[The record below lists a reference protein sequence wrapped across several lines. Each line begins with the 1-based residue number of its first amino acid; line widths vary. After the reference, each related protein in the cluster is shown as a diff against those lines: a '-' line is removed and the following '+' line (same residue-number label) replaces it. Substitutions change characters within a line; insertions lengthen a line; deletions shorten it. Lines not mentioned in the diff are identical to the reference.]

1 MSNKGSIRSA
11 DIKVLWGRSGNIC
24 AMCKITLA
32 EDDTTSKPYL
42 IGEMA
47 HIEGE
52 NLNSAR
58 YNKDMTDPE
67 RNCYENLIL
76 LCPSCHT
83 QIDKNPSNYSVAY
96 LHNLKK
102 DHETWVSKTLQ
113 SRMVQ
118 MNFSELDVICKYL
131 INTPITDRE
140 TITVIPPR
148 EKIYKNNLSTEVSN
162 LILSGMLQ
170 TKLVKDYLNRNIDID
185 FSERLRAGFVKK
197 YQESVA
203 NGFKRD
209 ALFYELFDFAAHN
222 SADFNTRAA
231 GLAVLTY
238 FFEICEVFEK

>member
-1 MSNKGSIRSA
+1 MGNKGSIRAS
-11 DIKVLWGRSGNIC
+11 DIKVLWGRSGNAC
-24 AMCKITLA
+24 AMCKTLLA
-32 EDDTTSKPYL
+32 EDDTTNKPHL

-52 NLNSAR
+52 NPTSAR
-58 YNKDMTDPE
+58 YNECMTDPE

-76 LCPSCHT
+76 LCPTCHT
-83 QIDKNPSNYSVAY
+83 RIDKNYSNYPVVY

-102 DHETWVSKTLQ
+102 NHEKWVSETLQ

-118 MNFSELDVICKYL
+118 INFAELDVICKFL

-140 TITVIPPR
+140 SITVIPPK
-148 EKIYKNNLSTEVSN
+148 EKIFKNNLSIEVSN
-162 LILSGMLQ
+162 LILRGMLQ
-170 TKLVKDYLNRNIDID
+170 SKLVKDYLNRNPDID

-203 NGFKRD
+203 NGFKGD
-209 ALFYELFDFAAHN
+209 ALFYGLFDFAAHN
-222 SADFNTRAA
+222 SADFNIRAA